1 MEEEIKGEE
10 IIAAPE
16 ETAAPVAAAPVAA
29 PKAAPAAPK
38 AAAAAPEETAAAV
51 TVEETAAAEAESE
64 TDILSVETEPADD
77 LVGEDLLEEITDV
90 EPESEPDVA
99 DDEHRPTTCA
109 EVIAKLKELEP
120 KAVELTREELE
131 QLKQTFYRIHNTTT
145 GAARQAFVEAG
156 NDAEAFPETEQG
168 KAFAAEEEEYKEI
181 MTAIRDKRAAAQKAL
196 NELREQNYV
205 RKQELMAQMQAMVDN
220 ADTGSVSYDAFTAL
234 QQEWKEIK
242 EVPAEK
248 ASEMWKQYQVVTER
262 FYDIRKLDRMMREY
276 DFRKNLE
283 IKTRLCEQAEKLAEE
298 TDIVAAFHQLQKLH
312 QEYREAG
319 PVSKELRE
327 DIWNRF
333 KAASTVVNKRHQQ
346 HFDEIKKAEEENLQ
360 QKIAICEIVEGIDL
374 EPLKS
379 YAQWNAKTS
388 EIIALQ
394 ERWKTIGYGPQKQN
408 QKVFERFRAACD
420 KFFAAK
426 SAFFKEVKQ
435 NLSENYQKK
444 LALCEQAE
452 ALSTSTDWKETS
464 DKLAELQKEWRT
476 IGAVAKKQSD
486 AVWKRFNT
494 ACNTFFSARN
504 AAGSSQRNEEIQNLR
519 QKKSIVNELRE
530 LAAKV
535 ESEGQEAIEDA
546 NTRLHEL
553 MEQWNGIGHVPF
565 RDKDKIFKQYH
576 DVVDEL
582 FDKVRKAGRRTVSR
596 VQNTAA
602 TAPAKGRD
610 RLVQSY
616 EKVKQEIKTYENN
629 LGFLTA
635 ASKNGSTLLAEMQRK
650 MENLKEEAAKL
661 LQTIKEMDEK
671 EEKGEE

>member
-1 MEEEIKGEE
+1 M
-10 IIAAPE
+10 
-16 ETAAPVAAAPVAA
+16 
-29 PKAAPAAPK
+29 
-38 AAAAAPEETAAAV
+38 AV
-51 TVEETAAAEAESE
+51 IEYDQYKQKLLA
-64 TDILSVETEPADD
+64 LEPA
-77 LVGEDLLEEITDV
+77 LG
-90 EPESEPDVA
+90 
-99 DDEHRPTTCA
+99 
-109 EVIAKLKELEP
+109 ELE
-120 KAVELTREELE
+120 KALGIPRAREE
-131 QLKQTFYRIHNTTT
+131 
-145 GAARQAFVEAG
+145 
-156 NDAEAFPETEQG
+156 
-168 KAFAAEEEEYKEI
+168 
-181 MTAIRDKRAAAQKAL
+181 
-196 NELREQNYV
+196 
-205 RKQELMAQMQAMVDN
+205 
-220 ADTGSVSYDAFTAL
+220 
-234 QQEWKEIK
+234 
-242 EVPAEK
+242 
-248 ASEMWKQYQVVTER
+248 
-262 FYDIRKLDRMMREY
+262 
-276 DFRKNLE
+276 
-283 IKTRLCEQAEKLAEE
+283 
-298 TDIVAAFHQLQKLH
+298 
-312 QEYREAG
+312 
-319 PVSKELRE
+319 
-327 DIWNRF
+327 
-333 KAASTVVNKRHQQ
+333 
-346 HFDEIKKAEEENLQ
+346 
-360 QKIAICEIVEGIDL
+360 
-374 EPLKS
+374 
-379 YAQWNAKTS
+379 
-388 EIIALQ
+388 
-394 ERWKTIGYGPQKQN
+394 
-408 QKVFERFRAACD
+408 
-420 KFFAAK
+420 
-426 SAFFKEVKQ
+426 
-435 NLSENYQKK
+435 
-444 LALCEQAE
+444 
-452 ALSTSTDWKETS
+452 
-464 DKLAELQKEWRT
+464 LAELQKEWRT

-596 VQNTAA
+596 VQNAAA